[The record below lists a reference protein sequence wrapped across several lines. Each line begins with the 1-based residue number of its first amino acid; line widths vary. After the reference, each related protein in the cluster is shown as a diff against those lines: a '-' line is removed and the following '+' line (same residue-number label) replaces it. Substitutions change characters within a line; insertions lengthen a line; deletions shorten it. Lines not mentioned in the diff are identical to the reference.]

1 MNSLLWDILEGINMK
16 ILFSMGIL
24 VSLVF
29 SATQNPD
36 EQNIISAQKREQ
48 ILREYEK
55 LETARSELESFRAAT
70 RKLFSERQAQ
80 LLAREAEVNKTLEII
95 MEKEQNI
102 TEANKQSEA
111 RVAAMLEKN
120 QQILDQLNKGNSD
133 KMLEAYVKM
142 KEGKVAE
149 VLGTMEALDAAK
161 ILYKMEAKKI
171 SAVLSKMDANKAVE
185 LTMLIKEGKIFDEN
199 NTKKSQN
206 SNVATAAAKPQNEN
220 SSPNDDLNITG
231 ANEMNTQI

>member
-1 MNSLLWDILEGINMK
+1 MK
-16 ILFSMGIL
+16 ILFNVGIL
-24 VSLVF
+24 AILANSLF
-29 SATQNPD
+29 GATAGQNPD
-36 EQNIISAQKREQ
+36 EANIISAQKREQ
-48 ILREYEK
+48 ILREYER
-55 LETARSELESFRAAT
+55 LEAARSELESFRTAT
-70 RKLFSERQAQ
+70 RKLFNERQAQ

-95 MEKEQNI
+95 MEKEANI

-111 RVAAMLEKN
+111 RIAAMLEQNTK
-120 QQILDQLNKGNSD
+120 ILDELKKGNSD

-149 VLGTMEALDAAK
+149 VLGAMDPADAAK

-199 NTKKSQN
+199 STKN
-206 SNVATAAAKPQNEN
+206 SRNSTLKTAAQNLAPQNNANEN
-220 SSPNDDLNITG
+220 PIPNDDLNITG
-231 ANEMNTQI
+231 ATETNTHI